1 VLIVSS
7 NPCDAGA
14 TAHIMTVRDLPP
26 RESLRSLVSLES
38 RYGMNIPFLFES
50 PSALIQF
57 ASARSDLL
65 ILAPSRRRTPL
76 FSVTVPLSEPAKSI
90 NDNLLSMTS

>member
-1 VLIVSS
+1 
-7 NPCDAGA
+7 
-14 TAHIMTVRDLPP
+14 MTVRDLPP
-26 RESLRSLVSLES
+26 SESLSNLVSFES

-50 PSALIQF
+50 PSALMQL

-65 ILAPSRRRTPL
+65 ILAPSLNLIPL